1 MFSPQCAEIN
11 VTIKKQRLED
21 MGVHLFVDFTIQLD
35 SESELF
41 SAAVCVGVCWSLLR
55 SVDVGLLQARLAKS
69 ESLRL

>member
-1 MFSPQCAEIN
+1 
-11 VTIKKQRLED
+11 

>member
-1 MFSPQCAEIN
+1 MSSKHLFSPQCAEIN
-11 VTIKKQRLED
+11 VTIKKLRLED

-35 SESELF
+35 SEL
-41 SAAVCVGVCWSLLR
+41 CWSLLR